1 MIAQISKKKYYKMKN
16 AKFECDSIKDEH
28 TEPKKE
34 IYIGDIKSAYII
46 RDIFSLINKKE
57 KLNLIK
63 YNKR

>member
-1 MIAQISKKKYYKMKN
+1 MKN

-28 TEPKKE
+28 TEPKNE